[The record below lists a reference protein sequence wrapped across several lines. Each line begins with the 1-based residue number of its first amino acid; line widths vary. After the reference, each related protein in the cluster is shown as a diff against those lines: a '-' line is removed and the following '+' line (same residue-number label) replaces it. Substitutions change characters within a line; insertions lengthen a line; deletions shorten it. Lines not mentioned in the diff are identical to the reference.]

1 MKTHTWNETF
11 EERQVTYTQEL
22 EGRFV
27 LVEGVPA
34 RVCRETGETLFSPE
48 TVDQL
53 QALIHGHCRPA
64 RVIATPVYQFSL
76 AKAVA

>member
-11 EERQVTYTQEL
+11 EERLVTYTQEL
-22 EGRFV
+22 DGRFV

-34 RVCRETGETLFSPE
+34 RVCRETGEMLFSPE

-53 QALIHGHCRPA
+53 QEIIHGHHRPA
-64 RVIATPVYQFSL
+64 RVISTPVYQFGM
-76 AKAVA
+76 AKVAA